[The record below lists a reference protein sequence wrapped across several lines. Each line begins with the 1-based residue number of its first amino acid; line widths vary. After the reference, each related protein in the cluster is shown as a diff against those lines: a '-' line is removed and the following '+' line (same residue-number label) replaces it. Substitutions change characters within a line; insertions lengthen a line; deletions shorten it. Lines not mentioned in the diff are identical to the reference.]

1 MEIINKN
8 NKKCKSSKNKE
19 ICKNDK
25 TIINSYSKNIYGEDK
40 GIIELKYKDFIIKNN
55 KIFINNNFFDE
66 NKGIIIFY
74 APWCSHCKQIS
85 DYLIDLALDNLNIF
99 PIGAVNIED
108 TKNKNYKLTQI
119 SKIVQI
125 PTIMYISKD
134 GSLEKYN
141 YDISIENLKYFIN
154 MNL

>member
-1 MEIINKN
+1 MEINNKNSKKCKTSKNKN
-8 NKKCKSSKNKE
+8 NIENNETNIS
-19 ICKNDK
+19 
-25 TIINSYSKNIYGEDK
+25 SYSKNMYGINK

-66 NKGIIIFY
+66 NKGIIMFY

-108 TKNKNYKLTQI
+108 TKNENYKLTQKA
-119 SKIVQI
+119 KIIQI

-134 GSLEKYN
+134 GSLKYYK
-141 YDISIENLKYFIN
+141 YDITIENLKYFIN